1 MIKTITTKV
10 TDTNNRPAGS
20 TTIIVDFGSNG
31 PDVVIHNRAAYV
43 FTGKAGTHL
52 ATGVATREMATD
64 SDARL
69 WITLDG
75 LTIWED

>member
-1 MIKTITTKV
+1 MIKTVTTKV

-31 PDVVIHNRAAYV
+31 PDVVIHKRAAYV
-43 FTGKAGTHL
+43 FTGKAGTHT
-52 ATGVATREMATD
+52 ATGTATREMATD

-69 WITLDG
+69 WVALDG
-75 LTIWED
+75 STIWED

>member
-20 TTIIVDFGSNG
+20 TTIIVDFGNSG
-31 PDVVIHNRAAYV
+31 PEVVIHKRAAYV
-43 FTGKAGTHL
+43 FTGKAGTHV

-64 SDARL
+64 SDASL

-75 LTIWED
+75 SAIWED